1 MHNNVVFVGSK
12 FNYNTSL
19 RSYIIREV
27 EQKIGVI
34 DSISYFQELD
44 NRILLHLENTLTFEN
59 NLLIFTTT
67 NGFSTVGKFLSTV
80 TSDNQVLQDEMLIP
94 SQCVV
99 YEKNSYLLHYN
110 GSHINVIAAQEGTAL
125 APILIEH
132 EHKSAQIHIF
142 DEDLESAQLLLEPL
156 AQTYDVKLNFT
167 RLIEGWIT
175 LSILS
180 RKFGNIS
187 KFIGAAKTLL
197 SNHVITASNIAA
209 YIIDTLASNQ
219 KKLTFAESCTGG
231 MLATFLTKKSGASS
245 VYDGS
250 LVTYSNALKSNWLAV
265 DDAILERHG
274 AVSAE
279 VVSEMSEGALNVT
292 YADYAIAVSGIA
304 GPDGGTAEK
313 PVGTVFIGVRSKET
327 SHTQELHLSG
337 DRNYIQEQSVLHA
350 VKMLLLLDRALFF
363 QKS

>member
-1 MHNNVVFVGSK
+1 MQNNIIFVGSK
-12 FNYNTSL
+12 FNYNKSL
-19 RSYIIREV
+19 RSYIIREA
-27 EQKIGVI
+27 EQKIGTI

-44 NRILLHLENTLTFEN
+44 NRILLHLENTLTSEN
-59 NLLIFTTT
+59 NLLIFTTK
-67 NGFSTVGKFLSTV
+67 NGFSTIGKFLSTV
-80 TSDNQVLQDEMLIP
+80 TSDNQILQDEMLIP

-99 YEKNSYLLHYN
+99 YEENTYLLRYN
-110 GSHINVIAAQEGTAL
+110 GSHINVIAAEEEAIL
-125 APILIEH
+125 PPILIEH

-142 DEDLESAQLLLEPL
+142 DEDVESAQLLLEPL

-167 RLIEGWIT
+167 KLIDGWIV
-175 LSILS
+175 LNVLS

-187 KFIGAAKTLL
+187 KFIGSAKTLL
-197 SNHVITASNIAA
+197 NNHVITASNIAA
-209 YIIDTLASNQ
+209 YLIDTLSSHQ

-231 MLATFLTKKSGASS
+231 LLAAFFTKKSGASS

-265 DDAILERHG
+265 DDSLLEQHG

-279 VVSEMSEGALNVT
+279 VVSEMSEGALNVS

-304 GPDGGTAEK
+304 GPEGGSSDK
-313 PVGTVFIGVRSKET
+313 PVGTVFIGVCSK
-327 SHTQELHLSG
+327 SHSQTQKLHLQG

-350 VKMLLLLDRALFF
+350 IKMLLLLDRTLFF